1 MAAYEQSLGDIVRNR
16 RIELNMSQRELS
28 TKVGISH
35 STLSRLEN
43 HPDAFADTRTLVAL
57 SQALGIDLT
66 SMVAAKH
73 GVTGEQENISLIAR
87 ARSKMPLEDQ
97 QRMME
102 MLRREF
108 EEYFDEEDDTDRKGL
123 F

>member
-1 MAAYEQSLGDIVRNR
+1 MTAHEQSLGDIVRNR
-16 RIELNMSQRELS
+16 RVELNMSQRELS
-28 TKVGISH
+28 EKAGISH

-43 HPDAFADTRTLVAL
+43 HSDAFADTKTLVAL

-66 SMVAAKH
+66 SMVAVRH

-87 ARSKMPLEDQ
+87 ARSRMPLKDQ

-102 MLRREF
+102 MLKMEF
-108 EEYFDEEDDTDRKGL
+108 REYF
-123 F
+123 